1 MSISPP
7 SLPLRP
13 NNNQSTRILSGNSL
27 AFLLAVRIVMKW
39 LVRTPRGAFL
49 KKINL
54 EAQDYLASRW
64 KEGNGGRG
72 SERGGGE
79 LQPTR
84 TSRSASQ
91 HQLLPSLPSH
101 HPLLS
106 APHHPPTSHCA
117 MCFPLLLILLLQF
130 AISTPSP
137 STLNNFSLLGL
148 SFPHHTS
155 SSFLVHHRNYHL
167 PQPFTSP
174 QSSILRLP

>member
-7 SLPLRP
+7 PPPPRP

-64 KEGNGGRG
+64 KEGDGGRG

-106 APHHPPTSHCA
+106 APHHQHLTVRCV
-117 MCFPLLLILLLQF
+117 
-130 AISTPSP
+130 SP
-137 STLNNFSLLGL
+137 F
-148 SFPHHTS
+148 S
-155 SSFLVHHRNYHL
+155 SSSSSNLPFLPHPHL
-167 PQPFTSP
+167 PSITSA
-174 QSSILRLP
+174 SWVFLFLIIHLRRS